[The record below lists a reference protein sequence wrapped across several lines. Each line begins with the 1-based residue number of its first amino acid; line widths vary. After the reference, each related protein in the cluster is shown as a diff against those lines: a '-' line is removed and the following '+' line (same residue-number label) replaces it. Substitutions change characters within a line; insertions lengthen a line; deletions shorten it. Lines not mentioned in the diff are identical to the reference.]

1 MVPEKEGRDEF
12 VAMVLDLDR
21 IAGEVDRH
29 SLTQPVTLEHA
40 IRAKL
45 AFDTYIH
52 IKARAY
58 FATEYHRDK
67 AEGRARDE

>member
-1 MVPEKEGRDEF
+1 MV
-12 VAMVLDLDR
+12 MDLDR

-52 IKARAY
+52 IKARAH
-58 FATEYHRDK
+58 FAAEFERDK
-67 AEGRARDE
+67 AEGRVRVE